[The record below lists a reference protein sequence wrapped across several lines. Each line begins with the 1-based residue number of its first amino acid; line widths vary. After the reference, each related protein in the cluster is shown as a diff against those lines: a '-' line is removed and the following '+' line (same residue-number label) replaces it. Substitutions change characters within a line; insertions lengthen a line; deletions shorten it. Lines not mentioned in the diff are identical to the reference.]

1 MARCYVWWITFIITP
16 NTGSPDAAACQQSV
30 ANDHVA
36 RPGLSPI
43 AAASSEAVLKA
54 TNFANDC
61 VIRPVASALR
71 NWTKK
76 KRSRVQNKTIITR
89 QNRKEVKWKLRSGS
103 GIFDGCLF
111 WRIDVELWNVT
122 ISWCE
127 NDFLQVT
134 IIVITKFQVLQRTA
148 KFTDQRVNTKQV
160 RRAQLPPG
168 SENKSP
174 MGLTLGLTAPWWAYP
189 VMHVPNY
196 V

>member
-1 MARCYVWWITFIITP
+1 MDNLHHNAKHWLTRCSSMPAKCGQWPCGPAWPVSNRCCLFGSCLEGNQLCEWLRHSTSAGGGFCAAQP
-16 NTGSPDAAACQQSV
+16 NQ
-30 ANDHVA
+30 
-36 RPGLSPI
+36 
-43 AAASSEAVLKA
+43 
-54 TNFANDC
+54 
-61 VIRPVASALR
+61 
-71 NWTKK
+71 K

-127 NDFLQVT
+127 NDLLQVT